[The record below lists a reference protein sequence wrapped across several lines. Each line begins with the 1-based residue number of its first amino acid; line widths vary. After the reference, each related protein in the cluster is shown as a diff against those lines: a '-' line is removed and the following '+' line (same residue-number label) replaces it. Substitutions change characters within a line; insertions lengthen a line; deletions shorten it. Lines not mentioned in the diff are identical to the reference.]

1 MLVYNVP
8 KRKELKKNKKKLPY
22 LEMRVCS
29 YKKEK
34 EHYIIKKHF
43 FYKLSDHRL
52 VSHMTTKNS
61 LYYTE

>member
-8 KRKELKKNKKKLPY
+8 KRKELKKIKKKLPY
-22 LEMRVCS
+22 LKMRVRS

-43 FYKLSDHRL
+43 FY
-52 VSHMTTKNS
+52 VI
-61 LYYTE
+61 